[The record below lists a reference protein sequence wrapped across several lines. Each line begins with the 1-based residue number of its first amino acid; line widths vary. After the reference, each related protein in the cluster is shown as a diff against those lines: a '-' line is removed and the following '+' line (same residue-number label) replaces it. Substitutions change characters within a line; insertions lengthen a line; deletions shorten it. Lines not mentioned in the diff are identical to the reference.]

1 MKRRLLITVIF
12 MAMLS
17 ALTGCGSRQEVTTL
31 IMADVQEEIILPQRP
46 VISLQS
52 WLKKRLMAELRLR
65 CITAQ
70 HSEQRQNRLHRQ
82 L

>member
-17 ALTGCGSRQEVTTL
+17 AITGCGSRQEVTTL
-31 IMADVQEEIILPQRP
+31 IMADVQEGDHPTAKACDKFAEL
-46 VISLQS
+46 V
-52 WLKKRLMAELRLR
+52 KEKLMAELRLR

>member
-31 IMADVQEEIILPQRP
+31 IMADVQEGDHPTA
-46 VISLQS
+46 
-52 WLKKRLMAELRLR
+52 KACDKFAE
-65 CITAQ
+65 AG
-70 HSEQRQNRLHRQ
+70 
-82 L
+82 